1 MENNN
6 ISESKVFFSYLTN
19 PKIKFET
26 FEPTERVILL
36 VRMHPFTQIFWIIN
50 VFIFLLFV
58 IIVNS
63 VVMSYLSIVQMLF
76 LNIFSVV
83 FILSYIWFNFL
94 NWYFN
99 VGIITNKRVIDINFF
114 NVLYKEITVARLD
127 KIQDVTIKS
136 GGYVEAFFDYGTIYV
151 QTAGTEANVEF
162 DDAPMPS
169 KVVQII
175 NNLLA
180 KRHGPEPIY

>member
-26 FEPTERVILL
+26 YEPTEKIFLL
-36 VRMHPFTQIFWIIN
+36 VRSHPFTQIYWIIN
-50 VFIFLLFV
+50 VFVILLF
-58 IIVNS
+58 IFFIDS
-63 VVMSYLSIVQMLF
+63 VVLSYLNVIQMLF
-76 LNIFSVV
+76 LNIFAII
-83 FILSYIWFNFL
+83 FTLSYIWFNFL

-99 VGIITNKRVIDINFF
+99 VGIITNKRVVDIDFF
-114 NVLYKEITVARLD
+114 NILYKEITVARLD
-127 KIQDVTIKS
+127 KIQDVTTKS
-136 GGYVEAFFDYGTIYV
+136 GGFIEAFFDYGTIYV

-162 DDAPMPS
+162 ADVPMPS
-169 KVVQII
+169 QVVQII

-180 KRHGPEPIY
+180 RKHGP

>member
-26 FEPTERVILL
+26 YEPTEKIILL
-36 VRMHPFTQIFWIIN
+36 VRSHPFTQIFWIIN
-50 VFIFLLFV
+50 VFIIFLFMF
-58 IIVNS
+58 IVNS
-63 VVMSYLSIVQMLF
+63 VVINYLNYVQMLF
-76 LNIFSVV
+76 LNVFAIV

-99 VGIITNKRVIDINFF
+99 VGIITNKRVVDIDFF
-114 NVLYKEITVARLD
+114 NILYKEITVAQLD
-127 KIQDVTIKS
+127 KVQDVTIKS
-136 GGYVEAFFDYGTIYV
+136 GGFIEAFFDYGTIFI

-162 DDAPMPS
+162 SDTPMPS
-169 KVVQII
+169 QVVNLI
-175 NNLLA
+175 NKLLA
-180 KRHGPEPIY
+180 KRHGP

>member
-6 ISESKVFFSYLTN
+6 ISESKVLFSYLTN

-26 FEPTERVILL
+26 YEPTEKIILL
-36 VRMHPFTQIFWIIN
+36 VRSHPFTQIFWIIN
-50 VFIFLLFV
+50 VFMILLFV
-58 IIVNS
+58 FVIESLAI
-63 VVMSYLSIVQMLF
+63 SYLNYLQIIF
-76 LNIFSVV
+76 INIFTVV

-99 VGIITNKRVIDINFF
+99 VGIVTNKRVIDIDFF
-114 NVLYKEITVARLD
+114 NILYKEITVANLD

-136 GGYVEAFFDYGTIYV
+136 GGFIEAFFDYGTIFI

-162 DDAPMPS
+162 TDTPMPS
-169 KVVQII
+169 QVTHLI
-175 NNLLA
+175 NKLLA
-180 KRHGPEPIY
+180 KKHGS